1 MLEQRHAHSIR
12 ATEGRTDEAL
22 SEYNLAIALDPSYG
36 AARGNRAVSLWK
48 LGDYD
53 RAWSD
58 VEASRRLGREPPPAF
73 IRALEQ
79 ASGRHPGSG

>member
-1 MLEQRHAHSIR
+1 
-12 ATEGRTDEAL
+12 
-22 SEYNLAIALDPSYG
+22 
-36 AARGNRAVSLWK
+36 VSLWK